1 LISFKIGDIFRKKK
15 TFFVNSCE
23 RKACVYP
30 DSGGGKQVQQKAD
43 KRREPVQSRTIEIH
57 IYDLGDHQVN
67 VEGQL
72 RDRRMV
78 PPRGSIDH
86 PALIHHLIAR
96 LWVRGPDLTITAA
109 EAEMK
114 QVPRNSCPEIL
125 PGLQHLV
132 GLRIITGYT
141 QKVKELIG
149 GVSGCSHL
157 TNLIL
162 TMGPAAVQGYWAA
175 YGRKPGARSLT
186 NPAILRVIDSCHV
199 WRKDGPLAQSLENR
213 QRNGGTR

>member
-1 LISFKIGDIFRKKK
+1 LAEGK
-15 TFFVNSCE
+15 TVE
-23 RKACVYP
+23 
-30 DSGGGKQVQQKAD
+30 QKAG
-43 KRREPVQSRTIEIH
+43 KPKEPVQSRTIEIQTF
-57 IYDLGDHQVN
+57 DLGDHQVQ

-78 PPRGSIDH
+78 PPWGNQDH

-109 EAEMK
+109 EGEMK
-114 QVPRNSCPEIL
+114 RVPRDLCPDIL
-125 PGLQHLV
+125 PGLQKLV

-141 QKVKELIG
+141 QKVKDLIG
-149 GVSGCSHL
+149 GARGCSHL
-157 TNLIL
+157 TNLFL

-175 YGRKPGARSLT
+175 YGRKPGARSLN

-199 WRKDGPLAQSLENR
+199 WRKEGPLAQSVEEGR
-213 QRNGGTR
+213 RNGGSK

>member
-1 LISFKIGDIFRKKK
+1 M
-15 TFFVNSCE
+15 E
-23 RKACVYP
+23 
-30 DSGGGKQVQQKAD
+30 QKAVKD
-43 KRREPVQSRTIEIH
+43 KIPVQSRAIEIQ
-57 IYDLGDHQVN
+57 IFDLGDHRVM

-72 RDRRMV
+72 RDRRLV
-78 PPRGSIDH
+78 PPRGSQDH
-86 PALIHHLIAR
+86 PALIHHLVAR

-114 QVPRNSCPEIL
+114 QFPRDLCPEIL
-125 PGLQHLV
+125 PGLQKLV

-149 GVSGCSHL
+149 GVQGCSHL
-157 TNLIL
+157 TNLFL

-175 YGRKPGARSLT
+175 YGREPGARSLN

-199 WRKDGPLAQSLENR
+199 WRKDGPLVQSLEDGR
-213 QRNGGTR
+213 RNGGSE